1 MRKPANEIFIVTVI
15 TFVVRVP
22 LLVEK
27 KEKSDFE
34 ITKASVSQLDS
45 FSNLNT

>member
-1 MRKPANEIFIVTVI
+1 MRNPANEIFIANVI
-15 TFVVRVP
+15 MFVVRVP

-34 ITKASVSQLDS
+34 VT
-45 FSNLNT
+45 